1 MRPDTA
7 TFCTIIAQNYL
18 AQARVLAQS
27 VTRHHHD
34 LRLQVL
40 VIDAED
46 PSEFSAEP
54 FDVIVPHELK
64 LDAVEFRKMATIYEV
79 TELAT
84 ALKPWL
90 LSLLLDGGATAVV
103 YLDPDIEIFSELYDV
118 VSLAAKHGIVLI
130 PHSLKPIPDDGYRPT
145 PGDVSQ
151 SGVYNLGFI
160 AVGQDSRPFLDWWSS
175 RLRRDCVVAPEEGLF
190 VDQRLMDFV
199 PGYFPHHV
207 HRDPSCNV
215 AYWNLHERAVLWTG
229 TRYEVSGAPLRFFH
243 FSGYDPR
250 KPEQLSKH
258 QAPKPRTPL
267 REHGDL
273 HRLCSSYG
281 ERLLEA
287 GFLAAIERPYGLGTA
302 AAGVPL
308 DRRVRRLYRSSLIE
322 FERDSSAPLPPDPF
336 SPADRAAFID
346 WLQQDIGPHARNVSR
361 YLYALYTERV
371 DLQAAFPDLRGPD
384 AERYLNWVVID
395 GRAEPPIPAVFLPDP
410 LRLSSFGNNEPVP
423 VQAEG
428 LNVAGYVN
436 AELGVGEAARLLIES
451 VRAAAIPYSVVPHMT
466 QWSRQ
471 RIAFDHWGNREPI
484 YDVNLVCVNADQLP
498 SFVEA
503 GGRRI
508 WNGRYR
514 IAYWWWEVDEFP
526 AEMAAA
532 AELVDEV
539 WVGSAHAARAIS
551 RAIAKPV
558 LVVPLPIVAPPQS
571 AITRAELGIP
581 EGFTFL
587 FSFDFHSVFE
597 RKNPLGLIDAYRRAF
612 LSEGEANL
620 IIKTINGAAH
630 PGELSRLHEAAD
642 GRSDIHVLDGYMSL
656 ERLHGLTHRVDAYVS
671 LHRAEGH
678 GLTIAEALAAGKPVI
693 ATGYSGNL
701 EYMNSNNSYLV
712 PYTLIDVS
720 PGRGQYPPSAR
731 WAEPDLDAAAAMMRS
746 VLERPSEAQAKVR
759 QALAD
764 IEQLHSPV
772 SIGNLV
778 SQRISLV
785 RRLSRADSKS
795 TAVPAVVAELLPSS
809 PARAD
814 VVAQLAAGPQV
825 KSPSALARM
834 IQRPMLRLLRPLAI
848 HYQEASTAI
857 LDALGEVEGR
867 WWRQIS
873 DLERRLAT
881 GEQDRQQ
888 RALDLQREIGRLDE
902 RISEMASV
910 KHGGSDSAS
919 VARRESAPA
928 TRDPESAGA
937 HVAEGSQRALKIPLQ
952 AAEYEVSPA
961 LWATRPDDGDVGSF
975 PTTFSVDSSTGR
987 FGFGQNGERRS
998 PLIDATPR
1006 KRVPTAGDPRRV
1018 YIESLR
1024 RVQPVLV
1031 VGCGRGEFLRLLR
1044 DTGVQALGV
1053 ERDGATVEYCSVRG
1067 LQVQHA
1073 EPLSYLAGEPD
1084 CSIGAIFSAEMTQE
1098 WSWPDLS
1105 RFVALSLDRLKPG
1118 GLFVAEVASS
1128 RSRNAAAPSSRMR
1141 GQWPIPPESLLAACC
1156 FGGFS
1161 EAEIVFPA
1169 GTGSFAQDRREQS
1182 EFSVVARKRVVNA
1195 QVTPEL

>member
-1 MRPDTA
+1 VQPEPA
-7 TFCTIIAQNYL
+7 NFCTIIAQNYL
-18 AQARVLAQS
+18 AQARVLAMS
-27 VTRHHHD
+27 VSRHHD

-46 PSEFSAEP
+46 SSEFSTEP
-54 FDVIVPHELK
+54 FDVILPHELK
-64 LDAVEFRKMATIYEV
+64 VDAVEFRKMATIYEV

-90 LSLLLDGGATAVV
+90 LTLLLDRGAAAVV
-103 YLDPDIEIFSELYDV
+103 YLDPDIEIFSELHEV
-118 VSLAAKHGIVLI
+118 VSLAAEHGIVLI

-215 AYWNLHERAVLWTG
+215 AYWNLHERAVSWTG
-229 TRYEVSGAPLRFFH
+229 TQYEVSGAPLRFFH

-250 KPEQLSKH
+250 RPEQLSKH

-273 HRLCSSYG
+273 YRLCTSYG
-281 ERLLEA
+281 ERLLAA
-287 GFLAAIERPYGLGTA
+287 GFLTAIERPYGLGTSA
-302 AAGVPL
+302 SGVPL

-322 FERDSSAPLPPDPF
+322 FEHDSSALVPPDPL
-336 SPADRAAFID
+336 STTDTVAFID
-346 WLQQDIGPHARNVSR
+346 WLQEDIGPHARNVSR
-361 YLYALYTERV
+361 YLYALYKERV

-395 GRAEPPIPAVFLPDP
+395 GRADPPIPPVFLPDP
-410 LRLSSFGNNEPVP
+410 LRVSYFGNNEPVS

-471 RIAFDHWGNREPI
+471 KIEFDRWGNREPI

-498 SFVEA
+498 SFVET

-508 WNGRYR
+508 WDGRYR

-532 AELVDEV
+532 ADLVDEV

-551 RAIAKPV
+551 RVIAKPV
-558 LVVPLPIVAPPQS
+558 LVVPLPIVAPPQN
-571 AITRAELGIP
+571 AITRAELGVP

-597 RKNPLGLIDAYRRAF
+597 RKNPLGLIEAYRRAF
-612 LSEGEANL
+612 LSEGEANVV
-620 IIKTINGAAH
+620 IKTINGAAH
-630 PGELSRLHEAAD
+630 PRELSRLQEAAD
-642 GRSDIHVLDGYMSL
+642 GRSDIHVLDGYMSV
-656 ERLHGLTHRVDAYVS
+656 ERLHGLTHQVDAYVS

-678 GLTIAEALAAGKPVI
+678 GLTLAEALAAGKPVI

-701 EYMNSNNSYLV
+701 EYMNSSNSYLV
-712 PYTLIDVS
+712 PYTLVNVP
-720 PGRGQYPPSAR
+720 PGSGPYPASAH

-746 VLERPSEAQAKVR
+746 VLEKPSEAQAKVR

-764 IEQLHSPV
+764 IRQLHSVV
-772 SIGNLV
+772 SRGNLI
-778 SQRISLV
+778 SQRLSLV
-785 RRLSRADSKS
+785 RRQSRAVAK
-795 TAVPAVVAELLPSS
+795 APAVMATVAEVLPSS

-825 KSPSALARM
+825 RSPSTLARM

-848 HYQEASTAI
+848 HYQETSIAI
-857 LDALGEVEGR
+857 LNALGEVEGR

-873 DLERRLAT
+873 DLERRLGAS
-881 GEQDRQQ
+881 EQDMQQ
-888 RALDLQREIGRLDE
+888 RTLDLQREIGRLDE
-902 RISEMASV
+902 RLNEMASV
-910 KHGGSDSAS
+910 NQRASDSAS
-919 VARRESAPA
+919 VPRGESVPA
-928 TRDPESAGA
+928 TRDPDSATA
-937 HVAEGSQRALKIPLQ
+937 QAEEDSQRAVEVPLQ
-952 AAEYEVSPA
+952 AGEYDPA
-961 LWATRPDDGDVGSF
+961 LSAARPDDGHVGSF
-975 PTTFSVDSSTGR
+975 PATFSVDSSTGR
-987 FGFGQNGERRS
+987 FGFAQNGERRS
-998 PLIDATPR
+998 PLIDVAPR
-1006 KRVPTAGDPRRV
+1006 KRLRKAGDPRRV

-1044 DTGVQALGV
+1044 DSGVEALGI
-1053 ERDGATVEYCSVRG
+1053 ERDQEAVAYCARDG
-1067 LQVQHA
+1067 LQVQHF
-1073 EPLSYLAGEPD
+1073 EPFSYLDRVPD
-1084 CSIGAIFSAEMTQE
+1084 CSIGAIFSAETTQE
-1098 WSWPDLS
+1098 WSWPDPS
-1105 RFVALSLDRLKPG
+1105 RFIALSLDKLKPG
-1118 GLFVAEVASS
+1118 GLFVAEVAS
-1128 RSRNAAAPSSRMR
+1128 APSRRGAAQSSRVR
-1141 GQWPIPPESLLAACC
+1141 TEWPIPPESLLAACC

-1169 GTGSFAQDRREQS
+1169 GTGSFAHDRREQS
-1182 EFSVVARKRVVNA
+1182 EFAVVARKPLVKA
-1195 QVTPEL
+1195 HVTPEH